1 MDLVVFDDRGAV
13 RHDSCACPVSGRRVA
28 ALLGMAS
35 HTPAAGSAAT
45 IPVQRD
51 AGHYGDYGGQ
61 FVPEIM
67 MRPLQDLEDAHAAAM
82 RSDDFAAELDRL
94 LRDFAGRPTPL
105 TLLRRLG
112 TEHEVT
118 LWLKREDLAHTGA
131 HKINNCIG
139 QGLLA
144 RRLGRK
150 RVVAETGAGQ
160 HGVATAAVCA
170 HLGLQCTV
178 YMGSVD
184 ARRQAPNLARMRLLG
199 AEVRLV
205 DSGTGTLKD
214 ATNECMADWLSDP
227 LNTHPLVGSVVG
239 PHPFPS
245 IVRGFQSVI
254 GTEARQQFLEHTGRL
269 PSAVVACV
277 GGGSNA
283 IGIFSAFLDDP
294 VRLVG
299 AEPAGDGRGPEGR
312 HAAALTWGEP
322 GVVHGARTYML
333 QDDDG
338 QLRDSH
344 SIAPGLNYPG
354 VGPEH
359 SQLKDTG
366 RVEYVGVTDA
376 EALEAFRLL
385 SECEGILPA
394 LESSHA
400 VAAAQR
406 LARDLEPGS
415 QILVNLSG
423 RGDKDLSTVIAA
435 GDAQEV
441 DDVAA

>member
-1 MDLVVFDDRGAV
+1 
-13 RHDSCACPVSGRRVA
+13 
-28 ALLGMAS
+28 MAS
-35 HTPAAGSAAT
+35 HNPAAGNAAT
-45 IPVQRD
+45 VAPNQRST
-51 AGHYGDYGGQ
+51 GRYGDYGGQ

-67 MRPLQDLEDAHAAAM
+67 VQPLQDLEDAHAAAM
-82 RSDDFAAELDRL
+82 GSPDFVAELDRL
-94 LRDFAGRPTPL
+94 LRDFAGRPTPV
-105 TLLRRLG
+105 TQLRRLG
-112 TEHEVT
+112 AEHDVT
-118 LWLKREDLAHTGA
+118 LWLKREDLAHMGA

-144 RRLGRK
+144 RRLGRR

-160 HGVATAAVCA
+160 HGVATAAVAA
-170 HLGLQCTV
+170 HLGLECTV

-205 DSGTGTLKD
+205 DAGTGTLKD
-214 ATNECMADWLSDP
+214 ATNECMGDWLSDP
-227 LNTHPLVGSVVG
+227 QNTHPLVGSVVG

-254 GTEARQQFLEHTGRL
+254 GTEAREQFLEHTGRL

-294 VRLVG
+294 VQLVG
-299 AEPAGDGRGPEGR
+299 AEPGGDGQGPAGQ
-312 HAAALTWGEP
+312 HAAAIVWGDP
-322 GVVHGARTYML
+322 GIVHGARTYML

-359 SQLKDTG
+359 SQLMDSG
-366 RVEYVGVTDA
+366 RVEYVSVTDA
-376 EALEAFRLL
+376 EALESFRLL
-385 SECEGILPA
+385 SEFEGILPA

-400 VAAAQR
+400 VAAGLR
-406 LARDLEPGS
+406 LARDSKPGS
-415 QILVNLSG
+415 HILINLSG
-423 RGDKDLSTVIAA
+423 RGDKDLDTVIAA
-435 GDAQEV
+435 TDLAQEAGH
-441 DDVAA
+441 VAA